1 MKRHA
6 YRVIFGILILALA
19 LCSCGGGSE
28 DNQVKKTAATA
39 TILAAENVNEVEATI
54 RGSIGCGNDNT
65 EYRFAYWADGGPVRY
80 TAIRRTATDCV
91 VSERIEGLY
100 PDTPYHN
107 QLDVRN
113 SVKTEWTPSDIGDF
127 RTSRGIPPQ
136 ITGMT
141 VGTPYGNSV
150 DVQLTINPADPF
162 TTAEGWLELTRDNVT
177 FTATG
182 RQTVPTGG
190 PTTLTFT
197 LTNLLPGKT
206 YIYGRA
212 GNSWGSDSG
221 MWSGEVTITADNGTI
236 LLPLWPQDAFVII
249 KDGALFAR
257 IEGSSLISSVSL
269 PPGKIQLGYI
279 TGSGWMNEKI
289 FEIKD
294 PSGNNAWNLNSN
306 GFLDARGGISTND
319 ANRTALFGITGSG
332 FTPLIEV
339 PANTD
344 GQRNH
349 WTRVTAS
356 TNNNVAFGRIDN
368 DVVTFTQAA
377 GASRVQLTLNG
388 QVMNGIVFGRYV
400 YISQFYIED
409 VWAIHFY
416 LTLNYESD
424 ALMTGRQRMD
434 WTQIIGGSSSAYV
447 EGDVID
453 TPVTGILAPARA
465 YIRSVTGSG
474 SGNVWANPTR

>member
-1 MKRHA
+1 
-6 YRVIFGILILALA
+6 L
-19 LCSCGGGSE
+19 E
-28 DNQVKKTAATA
+28 
-39 TILAAENVNEVEATI
+39 
-54 RGSIGCGNDNT
+54 
-65 EYRFAYWADGGPVRY
+65 
-80 TAIRRTATDCV
+80 
-91 VSERIEGLY
+91 
-100 PDTPYHN
+100 
-107 QLDVRN
+107 VRN

-127 RTSRGIPPQ
+127 RTSRGVPPQ

-150 DVQLTINPADPF
+150 DVQLTINPVDLY
-162 TTAEGWLELTRDNVT
+162 TTAEGWFETTRDNVT

-221 MWSGEVTITADNGTI
+221 MWSGEVTIAADNGTI
-236 LLPLWPQDAFVII
+236 LLPSWPQDAFVII
-249 KDGALFAR
+249 KDDALFAR

-269 PPGKIQLGYI
+269 PPGKVRLGYVSL
-279 TGSGWMNEKI
+279 GGWMNERI
-289 FEIKD
+289 FEVRD
-294 PSGNNAWNLNSN
+294 ESGNNAWNLDSN
-306 GFLDARGGISTND
+306 GTLRVGGMISYND
-319 ANRTALFGITGSG
+319 AARTATLRISGSG
-332 FTPLIEV
+332 FTPANE
-339 PANTD
+339 PSANTD
-344 GQRNH
+344 GQRHH
-349 WTRVTAS
+349 WTRVTFS
-356 TNNNVAFGRIDN
+356 TNNNVAVGRIDN
-368 DVVTFTQAA
+368 DVVTFSQAA
-377 GASRVQLTLNG
+377 GASRVQLTMTDG
-388 QVMNGIVFGRYV
+388 QVMNGIVFGNYV
-400 YISQFYIED
+400 YISQYYISD

-416 LTLNYESD
+416 LTLNHQSD

-465 YIRSVTGSG
+465 YIRSVTGIG
-474 SGNVWANPTR
+474 SGKAWADPTR